1 LQEIYQQAPG
11 PLREDIAAMALA
23 GDLSEGSLERMFRAR
38 QVAVVDAARDLG
50 FLSTVGEPLE
60 LHPLVK
66 SFVLDK
72 LAAEGRVDDLIRP
85 AAIRCLREERWERA
99 FELIGHFD
107 LSDLVEEAIELAYGP
122 LVRRGQLGTLSA
134 FAARVRTS
142 ATFPPPVADLV
153 DAEIA
158 LRDGAFRLARQIA
171 DRVQVSLPPRHPL
184 GSKANAIVG
193 HSAFAEADVQE
204 VDRAY
209 RRAYELARSD
219 DDRGEVLRFWALA
232 SVQTEV
238 PGSSTIV
245 AKLATRRHLS
255 PLDLLRYETVE
266 LVCQHFAGGTI
277 DLQRFDEGLHVLAQA
292 EDPRAR
298 SSFANAAAY
307 LSMLA
312 GDYDRASEL
321 MTLADA
327 DIESYDLDFA
337 RPHSHCNNAFIAL
350 GKRQFAKADRLIR
363 RLEDLADRYPVGY
376 HVLNA
381 RVLRARLAMQTNQI
395 DTALAALAPAAHESA
410 IPSIHGE
417 YLATRALAMAIAGN
431 AEPAEE
437 AADAAAALTSATEVQ
452 VLISA
457 VRAVKD
463 AKDGEPNGAV
473 ALWDVAS
480 KANVWDPVVLSA
492 RASAP
497 LAGALAKIGGIKSQL
512 ERLYDRSSDQALA
525 RKAGLRIRTRREPKE
540 VLSPRE
546 FEVLELL
553 ARGYRSRDIAEAL
566 VISPSTTKVHIR
578 HIMEKLG
585 VRTRAEAVA
594 RASLAL

>member
-1 LQEIYQQAPG
+1 
-11 PLREDIAAMALA
+11 
-23 GDLSEGSLERMFRAR
+23 
-38 QVAVVDAARDLG
+38 
-50 FLSTVGEPLE
+50 
-60 LHPLVK
+60 
-66 SFVLDK
+66 
-72 LAAEGRVDDLIRP
+72 
-85 AAIRCLREERWERA
+85 
-99 FELIGHFD
+99 
-107 LSDLVEEAIELAYGP
+107 
-122 LVRRGQLGTLSA
+122 
-134 FAARVRTS
+134 
-142 ATFPPPVADLV
+142 
-153 DAEIA
+153 
-158 LRDGAFRLARQIA
+158 
-171 DRVQVSLPPRHPL
+171 
-184 GSKANAIVG
+184 
-193 HSAFAEADVQE
+193 
-204 VDRAY
+204 
-209 RRAYELARSD
+209 
-219 DDRGEVLRFWALA
+219 
-232 SVQTEV
+232 
-238 PGSSTIV
+238 
-245 AKLATRRHLS
+245 
-255 PLDLLRYETVE
+255 
-266 LVCQHFAGGTI
+266 
-277 DLQRFDEGLHVLAQA
+277 
-292 EDPRAR
+292 
-298 SSFANAAAY
+298 
-307 LSMLA
+307 
-312 GDYDRASEL
+312 
-321 MTLADA
+321 
-327 DIESYDLDFA
+327 
-337 RPHSHCNNAFIAL
+337 
-350 GKRQFAKADRLIR
+350 
-363 RLEDLADRYPVGY
+363 
-376 HVLNA
+376 
-381 RVLRARLAMQTNQI
+381 
-395 DTALAALAPAAHESA
+395 
-410 IPSIHGE
+410 
-417 YLATRALAMAIAGN
+417 MAIAGN